1 MNVAL
6 WIASGLLALAF
17 LGAGLMKALRPIPVL
32 QEQMRWVTPER
43 AAGVR
48 VIGWLEVAG
57 AVGVIL
63 PWALGVAP
71 VLTPVAAVGLALTQV
86 GAIPLHLH
94 LGEAKAVPANVVLL
108 ALAVLVAV
116 GRFAAL

>member
-6 WIASGLLALAF
+6 WIASGLLAAAF
-17 LGAGLMKALRPIPVL
+17 RGAGLMKARRPVSGTPA
-32 QEQMRWVTPER
+32 QRRAGTPER

-48 VIGWLEVAG
+48 AIGWLEVAG

-86 GAIPLHLH
+86 GAIPLHLR

-108 ALAVLVAV
+108 ALAVVVAV

>member
-6 WIASGLLALAF
+6 WIASGLLAAAF

-43 AAGVR
+43 TAGVR
-48 VIGWLEVAG
+48 AIGWLEVAG

-63 PWALGVAP
+63 PWALGVVP
-71 VLTPVAAVGLALTQV
+71 VLTPIAAVGLALTQV
-86 GAIPLHLH
+86 GAIPLHAR
-94 LGEAKAVPANVVLL
+94 LGEARAVPANVVLL
-108 ALAVLVAV
+108 ALAVFVAV